1 MSLVVFPV
9 AEEDPAVVAAN
20 LATAAGHQRVEEV
33 WAVTAGPPE
42 DALERAAAGISED
55 HDTPVRVLPQARM
68 GDLRPGKGDAVNTA
82 LHASAERG
90 FERTHFYDSDITNFD
105 RSWIDGAERAA
116 DRGYPVVRHRFP
128 RAATDA
134 MITWMVTRPGLAL
147 LFPGTILPRHAQP
160 LGGEILISGEVVER
174 LAADRSII
182 SRSDWGIDTMITYAT
197 ATSGLP
203 IYEHLVTG
211 GKRHRLY
218 GSLAELRTMVVECL
232 EAVASLRGRPPPP
245 ADAVFDS
252 APPAPVPDD
261 LKRTVAFDFDSSF
274 SVLIAEWESPE
285 ADLARALPHGIGER
299 LAGVARPSDLAFLD
313 AETWKHALRFL
324 LDGFTRDDGGWEALA
339 FRLWLG
345 RVLAYATG
353 PALEGYDHAIS
364 YLEETIRRYQSPAD
378 QDVEP

>member
-9 AEEDPAVVAAN
+9 AHEDLAVVRAN

-33 WAVTAGPPE
+33 WAVTAGAPG
-42 DALERAAAGISED
+42 DALEQVAAGIMED
-55 HDTPVRVLPQARM
+55 HDTPVRVFPQARM

-82 LHASAERG
+82 LHASAQRG

-105 RSWIDGAERAA
+105 RSWIDGAEGAA

-147 LFPGTILPRHAQP
+147 LFPDTILPRLDQP
-160 LGGEILISGEVVER
+160 LGGEILLSGQVVER
-174 LAADRSII
+174 LAADRSVT

-203 IYEHLVTG
+203 IYEHLVAG

-232 EAVASLRGRPPPP
+232 EAVASLGGRPPPP
-245 ADAVFDS
+245 AGSVLDS
-252 APPAPVPDD
+252 APPAPVPAD

-274 SVLIAEWESPE
+274 SVLTEEWAPAE

-299 LAGVARPSDLAFLD
+299 LSGVVRPSDLAFLD

-324 LDGFTRDDGGWEALA
+324 IDGFTRSEAWEALT
-339 FRLWLG
+339 FRLWVG
-345 RVLAYATG
+345 RVLAYAAG
-353 PALEGYDHAIS
+353 PALGGYDHAIS

-378 QDVEP
+378 QDVVP